1 MPRPS
6 LGYRELSRVF
16 PPWSEQSTASRQ
28 RPAHQG
34 HRGASWSPEL
44 LAAGT
49 VPTLGRL
56 WDTAVDTISQSAR
69 APRHAGMSP
78 QGQGPEEPPPTLLL
92 SPPLF
97 PSHLLPPTPEGE
109 AAASLRVSTAAPV
122 CLPTRDC
129 QPSALAQAPPILPG
143 AAAARGACRP
153 SRLHSGTRRWLD
165 TDVNPAGRA
174 NSGHPQ
180 RQLRAQAGPA
190 GKSYLG
196 VAKYQGHC

>member
-1 MPRPS
+1 MGP
-6 LGYRELSRVF
+6 
-16 PPWSEQSTASRQ
+16 
-28 RPAHQG
+28 
-34 HRGASWSPEL
+34 WSPEL

-56 WDTAVDTISQSAR
+56 WDTAVDTVSELMPQDMQACHPKDKG
-69 APRHAGMSP
+69 PRNLPH
-78 QGQGPEEPPPTLLL
+78 PPPVSSTLPV
-92 SPPLF
+92 SPP
-97 PSHLLPPTPEGE
+97 PSHSGGRGRC
-109 AAASLRVSTAAPV
+109 SLRVSTAAPV
-122 CLPTRDC
+122 CLPTRDR

-180 RQLRAQAGPA
+180 RQLRAQAAHWEILAGCCQVPRALSIPPVPTPSGLSASASVFFCLPCPPLSLERPA
-190 GKSYLG
+190 
-196 VAKYQGHC
+196 VR

>member
-1 MPRPS
+1 MSS
-6 LGYRELSRVF
+6 LPGLSRAQ
-16 PPWSEQSTASRQ
+16 PPD
-28 RPAHQG
+28 
-34 HRGASWSPEL
+34 RGQPTRATGEHPGAPSCWL
-44 LAAGT
+44 LAPSPRWAGF
-49 VPTLGRL
+49 GIRL
-56 WDTAVDTISQSAR
+56 WTQSVSQLVPQDMQACHPKDKG
-69 APRHAGMSP
+69 PRN
-78 QGQGPEEPPPTLLL
+78 PPPTLLL

-109 AAASLRVSTAAPV
+109 ATASLRVSTAAPV